1 MSEDHG
7 ALLPNGM
14 VDSLPARAESES
26 RVSMDALG
34 IFASFGYRQVNPPL
48 VEFEES
54 LLTSAG
60 GQALSKNMFRLMDP
74 VSRRMMAIRSDATIQ
89 IARLAAS
96 RLKSTPRPLRLSYMA
111 DVLRVQGTQLRPER
125 QFRQVG
131 CEMLGSASIESAV
144 EAAFLAVYA
153 LRKIG
158 VPQVSIDFAAPEIVR
173 DLALKAK
180 KKDEF
185 IRAAQLRDEDALK
198 KAGDEGKLLIKLNQ
212 AAGEA
217 DTFFAQTKKMTVFP
231 AIKKSL
237 ARLQAVVAGLR
248 DALRVYGMASSV
260 AITID
265 VLETKGFDYQTSP
278 SFTLFS
284 KGVRGELGRG
294 GFYEASFQ
302 LGEKKSH
309 TEPANGFTLYVDTIL
324 RSIPEEAPVK
334 RIFAPAKTSWDEIR
348 MLQTEGFA
356 VIRGSEDAKVPKD
369 MGAFECTHIY
379 KNGKITNLE
388 E

>member
-1 MSEDHG
+1 MSEEHG

-26 RVSMDALG
+26 RVSMDALK
-34 IFASFGYRQVNPPL
+34 IFAGFGYRQVNPPL

-54 LLTSAG
+54 FITSAG
-60 GQALSKNMFRLMDP
+60 GQAVAKNMFRLMDP
-74 VSRRMMAIRSDATIQ
+74 VSHRMMAIRSDATIQ
-89 IARLAAS
+89 IARMAAS

-111 DVLRVQGTQLRPER
+111 DALRVQGTQLRPER

-131 CEMLGSASIESAV
+131 CEMLGSASIESSV

-180 KKDEF
+180 KKEEF

-217 DTFFAQTKKMTVFP
+217 DAFFAQTKKMTLSP

-248 DALRVYGMASSV
+248 DALRVYGMASTV

-265 VLETKGFDYQTSP
+265 VLETKGFEYQTSP

-294 GFYEASFQ
+294 GFYEAYFQ
-302 LGEKKSH
+302 LGEKASH
-309 TEPANGFTLYVDTIL
+309 SEPANGFTLYVDTIL
-324 RSIPEEAPVK
+324 RSIPEEKPVQ

-369 MGAFECTHIY
+369 FGALECTHIY
-379 KNGKITNLE
+379 KNGKITNIE

>member
-26 RVSMDALG
+26 RVSMDALRV
-34 IFASFGYRQVNPPL
+34 FANFGYRQVNPPL
-48 VEFEES
+48 VEFEDS

-60 GQALSKNMFRLMDP
+60 GQAIAKNMFRLMDP

-96 RLKSTPRPLRLSYMA
+96 RLKSIPRPLRLSYMA
-111 DVLRVQGTQLRPER
+111 DVLRVEGTQLRPER

-131 CEMLGSASIESAV
+131 CEMLGSASIEASV
-144 EAAFLAVYA
+144 EAAFLAVHA

-180 KKDEF
+180 KKDDF

-217 DTFFAQTKKMTVFP
+217 DAFFAQVKKMTLAP
-231 AIKKSL
+231 AAKKSI
-237 ARLQAVVAGLR
+237 ARLQAVVTGLR
-248 DALRVYGMASSV
+248 DALRVYGMTSTV
-260 AITID
+260 TITID

-284 KGVRGELGRG
+284 RGVRGELGRG
-294 GFYEASFQ
+294 GFYEAAFP
-302 LGEKKSH
+302 LNDEKAH
-309 TEPANGFTLYVDTIL
+309 AEPANGFTLYVDTIL
-324 RSIPEEAPVK
+324 RSIPEETPVR

-348 MLQTEGFA
+348 MLQTEGFS
-356 VIRGSEDAKVPKD
+356 VIRGSDDAKVPKD
-369 MGAFECTHIY
+369 LTSLECTHVY